1 MAPIRHVSHAIKTVP
16 DSLSGG
22 VQKIFTKV
30 QFVINACTVR
40 VGGVLRVSDA
50 LFTRSV
56 FLFKEFYTVKW
67 NPVFLCLY
75 TYIEIALLTFVCIII
90 SSARAET

>member
-30 QFVINACTVR
+30 QFVICACKVR
-40 VGGVLRVSDA
+40 VGRALSVSDA

-56 FLFKEFYTVKW
+56 LLFKEFYTVKW
-67 NPVFLCLY
+67 NPVFLTLY
-75 TYIEIALLTFVCIII
+75 TYIKIALLTFVCIIM